1 MRYCFWLMCV
11 LCSADLFAQSGG
23 DTTFLPSVEVY
34 GMPVTEYAIGSKVK
48 EVKTGDNVTM
58 LSSALSGLSSIY
70 LKNYGNGQLSTVG
83 LRGTSASQTAVLWN
97 GININSPSLGLTD
110 LSLIPMFFSDD
121 IAVQYG
127 TSSALYGSDAIGGT
141 IVLGNAK
148 PDFKNRFSVML
159 HQTVGSFGHHATG
172 GKFKY
177 GNRKIQAST
186 AAYNM
191 RIENDFPFHSPAV
204 GFEKIQNH
212 AAVENYGFNQRLA
225 CQLKTDQTLLLEGM
239 YTHNRRDIQPTVT
252 NNEANE
258 ELLDQNIRTSAS
270 YKAGFSNTDLTATA
284 AWISNYEK
292 YYDDYEEENRVQQFS
307 ALVNVDHYVTSRTS
321 VRYGLAS
328 NVYKATS
335 DSYENARERR
345 HEMFVSFKSAF
356 YNWLNYNINLRQVLV
371 DGTFI
376 PFTPAIG
383 TEAILLRNE
392 KRKLSLNVQAGR
404 GYRLPTL
411 NDRFWVPGGNP
422 SLEPEDAFQ
431 VETGFTFSQSRNGFG
446 NSISVSGYRS
456 WIEDMIIW
464 KSLISGIWSPVNLQD
479 VQVAGLEV
487 ETSTNINL
495 AKHQLKADL
504 SYAIT
509 ESRNMKALH
518 ESDLSTV
525 NKQVP
530 YVPKHAATAKFS
542 ISLHRLFD
550 FNTSIDYTSRR
561 YTNLS
566 NDDHSALD
574 QFALWNVSLSKKIEF
589 THVSA
594 ALSLSINNIIDVYY
608 ENLEHHAMPGRNY
621 LATITLNYNR

>member
-11 LCSADLFAQSGG
+11 LCSADLFAQSG
-23 DTTFLPSVEVY
+23 DTTFLPAVEVY

-48 EVKTGDNVTM
+48 EIKTGDNVTM

-148 PDFKNRFSVML
+148 ADFKNRFSVLL
-159 HQTVGSFGHHATG
+159 HQAVGSFGHRTTG

-177 GNRKIQAST
+177 GNSKIQATT
-186 AAYNM
+186 AAYSM
-191 RIENDFPFHSPAV
+191 RIENNFPFHSPAV

-212 AAVENYGFNQRLA
+212 AGVENYGFNQRVAFRLNA
-225 CQLKTDQTLLLEGM
+225 DQALLLEGM

-252 NNEANE
+252 NNDANE
-258 ELLDQNIRTSAS
+258 ELLDKNIRTSAT
-270 YKAGFSNTDLTATA
+270 YKAAFSNIDLAATA
-284 AWISNYEK
+284 AWMSNLEK
-292 YYDDYEEENRVQQFS
+292 YYDDYEERNQVDQFS
-307 ALVNVDHYVTSRTS
+307 AVVNLNHYVTSRTS
-321 VRYGLAS
+321 LRYGIAS
-328 NVYKATS
+328 NLYRASS
-335 DSYENARERR
+335 DHYAGAREQR
-345 HEMFVSFKSAF
+345 HEMFASIRSAF
-356 YNWLNYNINLRQVLV
+356 NNWLNYNINLRQVLV

-383 TEAILLRNE
+383 AEAILIRNE
-392 KRKLSLNVQAGR
+392 KRKFSLNVQAGR

-431 VETGFTFSQSRNGFG
+431 VESGFTFSQSQEGFG

-464 KSLISGIWSPVNLQD
+464 KNHNSGVWSPVNLQD
-479 VQVAGLEV
+479 VQVTGLEV
-487 ETSTNINL
+487 ETSTNIDL

-509 ESRNMKALH
+509 ESLNKKAMH

-530 YVPKHAATAKFS
+530 YVPKHAATARFS
-542 ISLHRLFD
+542 ISIHRLFD
-550 FNTSIDYTSRR
+550 FNTSIDYTSQR
-561 YTNLS
+561 YSNLS
-566 NDDHSALD
+566 NDDHTALD
-574 QFALWNVSLSKKIEF
+574 PFTLWNVSLSKKVVF
-589 THVSA
+589 THISA
-594 ALSLSINNIIDVYY
+594 ALSLSLNNINDVYY

-621 LATITLNYNR
+621 LATITFNYNR